1 MHAGDVPP
9 SSRLGVREA
18 KLRRERTAV
27 GRALALLGPG
37 IITGASDDDPSGIAT
52 YAVAGAA
59 LGYTTLWTALVSFPM
74 MAVTQFLCA
83 KIGLV
88 TGRGLG
94 DVLRMRFPRAVVI
107 ALTGALLIAN
117 TINAGADIGAIAA
130 SLNLLVPVPIIAMVV
145 PIGAAVLALQV
156 WGSYRVVTAVFKWL
170 TLALF
175 AYVGSA
181 FFARPDWQAVLRG
194 TFVPTIALNA
204 GSVTTLVAILGT
216 TISPYMFF
224 WQAREEVEEDIDFG
238 RRRIAQRQGT
248 TDAEMRY
255 AAWDVNAGMLFSQ
268 IVMYFII
275 LAAAAT
281 LHRSGHVHL
290 QTAADV
296 AKALEPIAGKAA
308 GLLMAAGMIGAGLL
322 AVPILTAS
330 SAFALAGAFGWKSG
344 LSTRP
349 GSAPQFYSAIAAST
363 LAGILIN
370 FAGISPVDALY
381 WTAVINGVLAP
392 ILLVFIMLITNDRT
406 LMGKRTNSP
415 IVGFV
420 GWATTATMSA
430 AAIALFALW
439 GRS

>member
-1 MHAGDVPP
+1 VRAGDVPP
-9 SSRLGVREA
+9 SSRIGVREA
-18 KLRRERTAV
+18 KLRRERTVV

-37 IITGASDDDPSGIAT
+37 IVTGASDDDPSGIAT
-52 YAVAGAA
+52 YAVAGAT

-107 ALTGALLIAN
+107 ALTGALLVAN

-145 PIGAAVLALQV
+145 PVGAAVLALQV
-156 WGSYRVVTAVFKWL
+156 WGSHKVVTSVFKWL

-181 FFARPDWQAVLRG
+181 FFARPDWHAVLRG
-194 TFVPTIALNA
+194 TFVPTLALNA
-204 GSVTTLVAILGT
+204 RSVTTLVAILGT

-238 RRRIAQRQGT
+238 RSRIAQRRGT

-268 IVMYFII
+268 VVMYFII

-281 LHRSGHVHL
+281 LHKSGHVHL

-330 SAFALAGAFGWKSG
+330 SAFALAGAFGWKAG
-344 LSTRP
+344 LSTTP
-349 GSAPQFYSAIAAST
+349 GGAPQFYTAIAAST

-370 FAGISPVDALY
+370 FAGVSPVDALY

-415 IVGFV
+415 IVGFI
-420 GWATTATMSA
+420 GWTTTATMSA